1 MAPTI
6 MDGKCSLTVYP
17 FRASCN
23 AYSQPYSDRKLVL
36 QAQAERMQ
44 VCMPV

>member
-6 MDGKCSLTVYP
+6 TVGRCSLTVYL

-36 QAQAERMQ
+36 QALVEPMQ